1 MSRRKFGPRLLI
13 LSALLL
19 VFPLCCVVY
28 AGFTGKYTAGMT
40 MPDLS
45 FQGLTSPV
53 DQEYL
58 GVKGKDSFTL
68 SQVSAKVICLDVL
81 SAL

>member
-1 MSRRKFGPRLLI
+1 MSQRKFGPRLLI

-19 VFPLCCVVY
+19 LFPLCYAVY

-40 MPDLS
+40 M
-45 FQGLTSPV
+45 
-53 DQEYL
+53 

-68 SQVSAKVICLDVL
+68 SQISAKLICLDVL